1 MKDLLAILVMLC
13 LLCEYFVSQLE
24 DIEIKTKL
32 SSTCYYMDFMSSFLT
47 YYVKL
52 LFMAEKKISIIL
64 VSLIRGKIK
73 KEQRTTIII
82 RFETVVDE
90 L

>member
-1 MKDLLAILVMLC
+1 MKDLLAILVLLC
-13 LLCEYFVSQLE
+13 LLFEYFVSQLE

-32 SSTCYYMDFMSSFLT
+32 SSTCYNMDFMSSFLT
-47 YYVKL
+47 YYIKL

-64 VSLIRGKIK
+64 VNLIREKFK